1 MKYIFSGFLLFWI
14 SFLSCSESH
23 AFFLRDTTYTDV
35 YNNSSWE
42 LNGFYTF
49 HHNEMGLL
57 DTNTRIASK
66 NDSLTP
72 IRRDYFSYDEYNR
85 VSVQTHE
92 IWDTR
97 FTYPITW
104 TKQHRYVFEY
114 SGDGYTKTK
123 QSWELILSYE
133 WVDKHKMVY
142 KTDQNGNI
150 ISTHSMGWSQE
161 KEEWNS
167 VYRDSV
173 IFDEYENVD
182 STYLYIWNDE
192 KEEWIDYQV
201 YFHENTYENGHLTE
215 RIVNLA
221 TDTGGRPVSKSYFT
235 YYQDSLASEEHYQ
248 FSGEYKKARKTTYEY
263 DEHMNLIT
271 ETTYL
276 PNSEDEWEPK
286 ERFRHIYS
294 SVTSV
299 AQQPAETA
307 RARIYPNPASDA
319 LKYEIAA
326 GEFGEY
332 AIKDIAGR
340 TVARGPIATPQGEID
355 IRGLAPGVYF
365 IRFIS
370 DINIYNLKFVKSE

>member
-1 MKYIFSGFLLFWI
+1 M
-14 SFLSCSESH
+14 
-23 AFFLRDTTYTDV
+23 
-35 YNNSSWE
+35 
-42 LNGFYTF
+42 
-49 HHNEMGLL
+49 
-57 DTNTRIASK
+57 
-66 NDSLTP
+66 
-72 IRRDYFSYDEYNR
+72 
-85 VSVQTHE
+85 
-92 IWDTR
+92 
-97 FTYPITW
+97 
-104 TKQHRYVFEY
+104 
-114 SGDGYTKTK
+114 
-123 QSWELILSYE
+123 
-133 WVDKHKMVY
+133 DKHKMVY